1 MDILTN
7 FGVQPQLLLAQIVN
21 FLIIFFILKKF
32 FYGKITK
39 ALDDRKQKIEES
51 LNNADLIEQKL
62 QKTEDQTAKLIDD
75 ARKQAKEII
84 GQANTEAQR
93 LTDESLTQA
102 RQIQEET
109 LKESQSQIEAE
120 KVQMKKQLEKDTLNP
135 VIEVVEKVL
144 GRTLKQKEQEELTT
158 KAAQEMTKQVH

>member
-93 LTDESLTQA
+93 LTDESLAQA

-120 KVQMKKQLEKDTLNP
+120 KVQMKKQLEKDTLNL